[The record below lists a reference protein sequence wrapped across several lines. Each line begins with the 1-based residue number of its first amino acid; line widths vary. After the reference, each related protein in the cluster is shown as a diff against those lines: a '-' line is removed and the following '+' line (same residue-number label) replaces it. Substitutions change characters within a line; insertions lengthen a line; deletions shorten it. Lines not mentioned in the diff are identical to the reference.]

1 MTSMNIFPISAFNDN
16 YVWLLYEKMSREAW
30 VVDPGDA
37 APVIK
42 TLKDHHLNL
51 KGILI
56 THHHWDH
63 SGGIDALLHYQ
74 KNIPVFG
81 SVKSPLNTITHRVK
95 EGDEID
101 CSFMNLSVL
110 EIPGHTLDHIAFYN
124 SDMLFCGD
132 TLFSFGCGKIFEGT
146 PSQMYH
152 SLQKI
157 VQLPETTAIYCGHE
171 YTLANLQF
179 AHFIEPNNESI
190 IYKLEEVKALREVNK
205 PTLPSFLFVEKQLNP
220 FLRCNEPS
228 IIETVEKYCH
238 KTLNDPVDVFA
249 YLREWKNAF

>member
-1 MTSMNIFPISAFNDN
+1 MTSIDIFSISAFNDN
-16 YVWLLYEKMSREAW
+16 YIWVLYDENKRDAW
-30 VVDPGDA
+30 IVDPGDA

-42 TLKDHHLNL
+42 TLKDLHLNL

-74 KNIPVFG
+74 KNISVFG
-81 SVKSPLNTITHRVK
+81 SVKSPINTITHRLK
-95 EGDEID
+95 ENDEID
-101 CSFMNLSVL
+101 CASIKLTVL

-124 SDMLFCGD
+124 ANMLFCGD

-190 IYKLEEVKALREVNK
+190 IYKLEEVKSLREANK
-205 PTLPSFLFVEKQLNP
+205 PTLPSFLFAEKQLNP
-220 FLRCNEPS
+220 FLRCNQPS
-228 IIETVEKYCH
+228 IIETVEKHRH
-238 KTLNDPVDVFA
+238 KTLNDPVEIFA
-249 YLREWKNAF
+249 NLREWKNAF